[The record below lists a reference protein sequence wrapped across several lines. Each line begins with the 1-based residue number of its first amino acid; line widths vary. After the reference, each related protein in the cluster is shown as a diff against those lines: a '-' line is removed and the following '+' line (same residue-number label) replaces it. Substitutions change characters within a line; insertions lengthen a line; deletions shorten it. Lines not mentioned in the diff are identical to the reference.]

1 MFLVRC
7 LSELYFSP
15 NPRYSHVMHIV
26 SQVSGQLRTSECTP
40 FDAFRAIFPAG
51 TVSGAPKIKAME
63 LISSLEKDKRGIYAG
78 MYTHT
83 HTHTHRTTHARAHAN
98 TSHCPYNSTPTHS
111 LKHTHSHTRTRACIV
126 SIYVYF
132 LLM

>member
-78 MYTHT
+78 MYKNTHT
-83 HTHTHRTTHARAHAN
+83 HTAQHTRAHMQIQATAHTILHPRTHSN
-98 TSHCPYNSTPTHS
+98 TPTP
-111 LKHTHSHTRTRACIV
+111 TRAHVRVLLVYTCIF
-126 SIYVYF
+126 F
-132 LLM
+132 LCN